1 MILLFSAFFC
11 GGAYFQHW
19 LGYYLY
25 PEMRCITLFMTE
37 EVTRE

>member
-1 MILLFSAFFC
+1 MRSL
-11 GGAYFQHW
+11 GGDDLAYFQHW

-25 PEMRCITLFMTE
+25 PEMRCITLFMAE